1 MRFNLYQYKW
11 LRIRLKGYTPNLMT
25 KKQDDKIAKTLISAN
40 KKPIETVLLVN
51 HLC

>member
-1 MRFNLYQYKW
+1 MRFNLYKYKW
-11 LRIRLKGYTPNLMT
+11 LRIRLKGYTLKLMT
-25 KKQDDKIAKTLISAN
+25 KKDDKIAKTLISAN